1 MKGKCPHDFDGW
13 AKENEE
19 ERERIHDF
27 KMSKLPP
34 VTAAKER
41 RHFNWIKSGLGN
53 SKK

>member
-19 ERERIHDF
+19 ERERIYNL

-34 VTAAKER
+34 MTAAKER